1 MSGIIEKYKEFIDI
15 GNAKPISMGE
25 GGTPLLHSDFL
36 SKKIGAD
43 VFIKVEGCNPSWSFK
58 DRGMVVAVCMA
69 LHRKKQVLVCAS
81 TGNTSASASAYA
93 AKFGLISAIIVPN
106 GNIAKGKLS
115 QAMAFGAKIIAINGS
130 FDDALNIVR
139 KLEDYD
145 KIEIVNSINPYR
157 IEGQKSAAFEILDD
171 IGEIDS
177 LCIPVG
183 NAGNI
188 TAYWKGFKEY
198 NEKFGFKLPKM
209 YGFQAEGASPIVKN
223 EIVENPE
230 TIATAIRI
238 GNPASWDKANEAVTD
253 SIGAIKAVSD
263 EEIIKSYVNLAR
275 QDGIFCEPAS
285 AAGIAGLIKY
295 SKNYDFNIVVRIF
308 LIYFIIFFL
317 FLFAKN
323 QIWSSIKLYFILC
336 PIFFFILTLNFSE
349 NKPTIIKRYILYML
363 ILLPIYKYSQFN
375 NGIGVLDTFPSVI
388 NKDSKI
394 LTKWSIDRSKLYK
407 CNSLKYD
414 LNDKFHKIYISLL
427 FNHKK
432 EQNIQRNCKISL
444 EKTNFVLQYIE
455 WVFQ

>member
-43 VFIKVEGCNPSWSFK
+43 VFIKIEGCNPSGSFK

-198 NEKFGFKLPKM
+198 NGKFGFKLPKM

-295 SKNYDFNIVVRIF
+295 SKNYDFKGQKIVCVVTGNG
-308 LIYFIIFFL
+308 L
-317 FLFAKN
+317 KDP
-323 QIWSSIKLYFILC
+323 S
-336 PIFFFILTLNFSE
+336 TSE
-349 NKPTIIKRYILYML
+349 KHA
-363 ILLPIYKYSQFN
+363 S
-375 NGIGVLDTFPSVI
+375 
-388 NKDSKI
+388 SKI
-394 LTKWSIDRSKLYK
+394 FEVDSNLDDV
-407 CNSLKYD
+407 LKI
-414 LNDKFHKIYISLL
+414 IY
-427 FNHKK
+427 
-432 EQNIQRNCKISL
+432 
-444 EKTNFVLQYIE
+444 
-455 WVFQ
+455 